1 MLHEPSAAANVQPL
15 ITRCAW
21 CRRFAV
27 DAGWLPEDVVHEFV
41 RPGDWRSMTHGI
53 CPDCIAELRRRGLSR

>member
-1 MLHEPSAAANVQPL
+1 MPQISPAMVAELPL

-21 CRRFAV
+21 CGRYAV
-27 DAGWLPEDVVHEFV
+27 DDGWLTEESVRAFV

-53 CPDCIAELRRRGLSR
+53 CPDCFADLRRRGLSR